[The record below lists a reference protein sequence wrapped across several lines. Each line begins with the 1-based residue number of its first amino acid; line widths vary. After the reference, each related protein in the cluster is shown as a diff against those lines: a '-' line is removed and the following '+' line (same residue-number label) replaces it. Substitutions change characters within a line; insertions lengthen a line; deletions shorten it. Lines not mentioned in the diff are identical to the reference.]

1 MIILIGPSASGKTVA
16 AKNLQEKYNLKKA
29 ITTTTRKM
37 RINETDGVDYFF
49 LTRKE
54 FLKEKKNDKFVET
67 TLYNNNFYG
76 CRKDQVDDN
85 KIIILDPNGLH
96 SFLKLNNP
104 RIVSFFIKCDENIRK
119 ERMIARGDDITS
131 VNERLENNQIEF
143 SDEKISHIDF
153 VIHSDELS
161 LNDMTD
167 KIYNLYINKLNELK

>member
-1 MIILIGPSASGKTVA
+1 M
-16 AKNLQEKYNLKKA
+16 
-29 ITTTTRKM
+29 
-37 RINETDGVDYFF
+37 
-49 LTRKE
+49 
-54 FLKEKKNDKFVET
+54 
-67 TLYNNNFYG
+67 
-76 CRKDQVDDN
+76 
-85 KIIILDPNGLH
+85 
-96 SFLKLNNP
+96 KLNNP

-131 VNERLENNQIEF
+131 VNERLENDQIEF

>member
-104 RIVSFFIKCDENIRK
+104 IFFI
-119 ERMIARGDDITS
+119 
-131 VNERLENNQIEF
+131 
-143 SDEKISHIDF
+143 
-153 VIHSDELS
+153 
-161 LNDMTD
+161 
-167 KIYNLYINKLNELK
+167 